1 MCVVI
6 RTRNE
11 TMKNSEKRK
20 KRKRLLDSLIKFLSF
35 LGSSFALFTTFQKMQ
50 LPWKLYILVI
60 AVFLILFIS
69 IAAIYAWENRKIKK
83 QLEKKEDKLKRQ
95 WKKGGKKKKDQ
106 LYFVLR
112 RSEAN
117 EVYKKHRQA
126 NRGKLISAI
135 ALTVAFVVFCGGQP
149 ENTKATIQWVKQ
161 FVNNEKTENQEVK
174 DDDTIDQEIKENEE
188 HFDESKCTDE
198 KTEANGIKKQE
209 GYNFVLKDSGRNLKL
224 EKEIKNQIYFW
235 GTDAEG
241 TELEEI
247 VIKKIKELRYATKR
261 NADIYKISSKYGLDF
276 DSLEEE
282 EAEFKRKVEA
292 CRNLEYEA
300 DWIAVAP
307 DSDELDDYI
316 GGRRQLNSMKI
327 DGIQGCYIL
336 CWRLANDYQYY
347 ALEYEAQTENAQ
359 AIYYYYSMSIYYCME
374 AMKYDITDSE
384 RAEAENYLLSR
395 YEDLARADC
404 IVDKE
409 YKERAGEIAEI
420 LKNIL

>member
-1 MCVVI
+1 MG
-6 RTRNE
+6 
-11 TMKNSEKRK
+11 NSEKRK
-20 KRKRLLDSLIKFLSF
+20 KRPFEKGIMLAGALEAV
-35 LGSSFALFTTFQKMQ
+35 FAVITSFQKIK
-50 LPWKLYILVI
+50 LPWIVYVILCFFSLVLLTSII
-60 AVFLILFIS
+60 AVFI
-69 IAAIYAWENRKIKK
+69 WEDRKIKK
-83 QLEKKEDKLKRQ
+83 KLEKKENRYDKKIVKSRKKR
-95 WKKGGKKKKDQ
+95 KMHFIVKKDK
-106 LYFVLR
+106 
-112 RSEAN
+112 AN
-117 EVYKKHRQA
+117 MNYKKHRKA
-126 NRGKLISAI
+126 NRSKLFSAT
-135 ALTVAFVVFCGGQP
+135 LLLVAFVILCFGQP
-149 ENTKATIQWVKQ
+149 ENTKAAIQWVKQ
-161 FVNNEKTENQEVK
+161 FINNDKTDNLETKDTEVTNQDKDKRNDFNFDNNIEDDENP
-174 DDDTIDQEIKENEE
+174 DN
-188 HFDESKCTDE
+188 SK
-198 KTEANGIKKQE
+198 AKKQE
-209 GYNFVLKDSGRNLKL
+209 ENNFVLKEANRKLEL
-224 EKEIKNQIYFW
+224 EKEIENQIYFW
-235 GTDAEG
+235 SAGDG
-241 TELEEI
+241 SQELEETCRKRI
-247 VIKKIKELRYATKR
+247 EELRHARKR

-316 GGRRQLNSMKI
+316 GGRKQLNSMKI
-327 DGIQGCYIL
+327 DDIQGCYIL

-395 YEDLARADC
+395 YEDLARGDC

-420 LKNIL
+420 LKDIL